1 MTRIALQRSAGQ
13 AQASTMLASRAN
25 DGSSTA
31 ATPGSATLG
40 DPTNYNTLHP
50 SNGNPSIY
58 QYTPNARAGSAQK
71 SRQAAELRL
80 GQCMRSSTQ
89 FLPLP
94 GPLQTPPL
102 GSAQYDADLLQVE
115 ALCGTTS
122 IQRTVQEIDQARF
135 WADSTGS
142 WTPSGQ
148 C

>member
-80 GQCMRSSTQ
+80 GQWDAVHYEVVHPVPAASRAVAD
-89 FLPLP
+89 P
-94 GPLQTPPL
+94 
-102 GSAQYDADLLQVE
+102 SAWL
-115 ALCGTTS
+115 S
-122 IQRTVQEIDQARF
+122 PI
-135 WADSTGS
+135 
-142 WTPSGQ
+142 
-148 C
+148 